1 MAGPTCWVLE
11 APIEM
16 RQRAPAWSRLG
27 ARRAPALFV
36 PRQPCG
42 LDVCVRRNVL
52 LAADRP
58 WLFGAGRRC
67 SRAVNTNRWN
77 SSSRP
82 DAPIILPVWSAHR
95 HRRGCIRPPL
105 MMVENAT
112 ACTSSASTTSITR
125 LRVRATQKPPPS
137 LSGSTKKGWS
147 LWSGWRKT
155 AGPQGRDTPD

>member
-1 MAGPTCWVLE
+1 MRDLNRLHLNGLRALE
-11 APIEM
+11 A
-16 RQRAPAWSRLG
+16 AGRLG
-27 ARRAPALFV
+27 TL
-36 PRQPCG
+36 Q
-42 LDVCVRRNVL
+42 
-52 LAADRP
+52 AAANE
-58 WLFGAGRRC
+58 LGVTAGAV

-147 LWSGWRKT
+147 LRSGWRKT